1 MEDFKQEN
9 KLTTCAQCAGTGR
22 ENGSSC
28 RLCQGL
34 GFGLNTPL
42 GFLYLGKRI
51 DSFEIS
57 FRKFRRAFNNVI
69 NYALVIIGV
78 AGILGLIWHFYTLKW
93 LPAIKFDSWFE
104 SNIFILLFWFGLLL
118 ITFVVFRIVH
128 EGEYQQKI
136 PRRSYD
142 EKEIS
147 SEELMPLG
155 MEEVLTLKPRQK
167 IDVARSYGLAGWQAL
182 EKSYEL
188 AKELNHSE
196 VTTTHL
202 LGALLSTPAVRLIFG
217 RLGVPMDKMNEGIGK
232 MLGRIPPSSG
242 AGVHWSVPLWQVI
255 LSSYIDAYNHGHR
268 LIGPIELFI
277 ESVKAND
284 VIQEFLFGLDVD
296 MTKLKNVVAWIRM
309 QEVMRERWQEFR
321 AAARLK
327 PRGAMNRAMTAIAT
341 PMLDKFSI
349 DLTLMATYGK
359 LAPCVNRENEI
370 KQMLR
375 IIEGGQQSAILV
387 GLPGVGKQAII
398 EGMAQ
403 RMVEEDVPKI
413 LQDKRLVSL
422 STAQLVSGAS
432 PAEAQERLLRVL
444 TEVGVSGNIILVV
457 PQIDKMVGI
466 TAGTEESID
475 LSEVFANELGRG
487 YFISIATSRPA
498 EYSRALE
505 NRTLGQR
512 LQKVDVP
519 ELDEDTAIRVLE
531 AKAGGIEYNNKVFF
545 TYSALDRAV
554 RLSDKLMPERYLP
567 EKAIE
572 IIKEAAHETRQTKG
586 ERALVTGEDVA
597 KIITQKTSVP
607 VTAVTQ
613 EESQKLLNLEKDIHA
628 RVIGQDQAVKAV
640 SAALRRSRAEL
651 REKNRPI
658 ANFLFLGPT
667 GVGKTE
673 LSKTV
678 AEVYF
683 GNEENMIRLDMSE
696 YQEKSSIYR
705 LIGAPGDKEGGLL
718 TEAVRKKPFSL
729 VLLDEIEKAHP
740 DILNVFLQVMDDGR
754 LTDNTGRTVDFTNTI
769 IVATSNA
776 GTDFIQEEIKKNTP
790 VAEIQR
796 VLVQEKLKSFF
807 RPEFLNRFDGII
819 VFKPLTREEVLQ
831 IAWLQLY
838 KIQEQM
844 TEKGIHLQ
852 ITEEAAEELARE
864 GFDPLFGARP
874 LKRVIHEKVNDA
886 LASYLLEGK
895 IGRRDVVYLE
905 PGGKLRVEKAPEL

>member
-1 MEDFKQEN
+1 MEEAKEN
-9 KLTTCAQCAGTGR
+9 KLTICPQCSGTGR
-22 ENGSSC
+22 ENGGNC
-28 RLCQGL
+28 RLCQGIA
-34 GFGLNTPL
+34 FGLSTPL
-42 GFLYLGKRI
+42 GFLFLGKKI
-51 DSFEIS
+51 DSFEIG
-57 FRKFRRAFNNVI
+57 FRKFRKVFNNVI
-69 NYALVIIGV
+69 NYILITLGV
-78 AGILGLIWHFYTLKW
+78 AGILGLVWHFYSLKW
-93 LPAIKFDSWFE
+93 LAAMKIESWFE
-104 SNIFILLFWFGLLL
+104 SNGFILFFWIGMLLL
-118 ITFVVFRIVH
+118 TFVIFRVAH
-128 EGEYQQKI
+128 EGEYKKKI
-136 PRRSYD
+136 ARRGFD
-142 EKEIS
+142 QEEIT
-147 SEELMPLG
+147 G
-155 MEEVLTLKPRQK
+155 EVLVPMQMEQVLALKPGQK
-167 IDVARSYGLAGWQAL
+167 IDVARSYNLTGWDAL
-182 EKSYEL
+182 ERAYVL
-188 AKELNHSE
+188 AKDLNHSE
-196 VTTTHL
+196 VTTAHL
-202 LGALLSTPAVRLIFG
+202 FGSLLSTSQARLIFS
-217 RLGVPMDKMNEGIGK
+217 RLGISMEKMHEGIGK
-232 MLGRIPPSSG
+232 MLGRIPPSKG
-242 AGVHWSVPLWQVI
+242 AGVHWSIPVQQVI

-268 LIGPIELFI
+268 LVGPIELFI
-277 ESVKAND
+277 ESAKSNEM
-284 VIQEFLFGLDVD
+284 IQEFLFGLDVD
-296 MTKLKNVVAWIRM
+296 MTKLSNVVAWIRM
-309 QEVMRERWQEFR
+309 QEVMRERWEEFR

-341 PMLDKFSI
+341 PMLDKYST

-359 LAPCVNRENEI
+359 LAPCINRESEI
-370 KQMLR
+370 QQMLR

-387 GLPGVGKQAII
+387 GSPGVGKQAII
-398 EGMAQ
+398 EGIAQ
-403 RMVEEDVPKI
+403 RMVEEDVPVI

-432 PAEAQERLLRVL
+432 PSEAQERLLNIL

-505 NRTLGQR
+505 TRTLGQR

-519 ELDEDTAIRVLE
+519 ELDEDTAIHVLE
-531 AKAGGIEYNNKVFF
+531 AKAGPIEYQNKVFF
-545 TYSALDRAV
+545 TYDALDRAV
-554 RLSDKLMPERYLP
+554 RLSNKLMPERYLP

-613 EESQKLLNLEKDIHA
+613 EESEKLLNLESEIHA

-651 REKNRPI
+651 REQTRPI

-678 AEVYF
+678 AQVYF
-683 GNEENMIRLDMSE
+683 GDEENMIRLDMSE
-696 YQEKSSIYR
+696 YQEKTSIYR

-776 GTDFIQEEIKKNTP
+776 GTDYIQDEIKKNTP
-790 VAEIQR
+790 IEEIQR
-796 VLVQEKLKSFF
+796 VLVQEKLKTFF

-819 VFKPLTREEVLQ
+819 VFKPLTQEEVLQ

-844 TEKGIHLQ
+844 AEKGIHLQ
-852 ITEEAAEELARE
+852 ITEQAAEELAKE

-874 LKRVIHEKVNDA
+874 LKRVINEKVNDA
-886 LASYLLEGK
+886 LANYMLQGK

-905 PGGKLRVEKAPEL
+905 PGGKLRIDKAKEL